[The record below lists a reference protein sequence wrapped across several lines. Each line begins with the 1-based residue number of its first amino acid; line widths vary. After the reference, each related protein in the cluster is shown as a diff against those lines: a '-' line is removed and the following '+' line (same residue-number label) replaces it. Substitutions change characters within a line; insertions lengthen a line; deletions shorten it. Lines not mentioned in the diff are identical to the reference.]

1 MKVADLR
8 RILTALLATELGTY
22 TNGLPSIWVYG
33 SSSQPPSASNGLECL
48 IKETPDVA
56 AKVTSAGSKYK
67 PQQWE
72 ILLRNWVKNSNLP
85 AAIAKI
91 ERRFPVLR
99 YTHIPATSDILEQS
113 RIVIFDPIVT

>member
-8 RILTALLATELGTY
+8 KILTTLLAAELGTY
-22 TNGLPSIWVYG
+22 TNGLPSVWVYG

-48 IKETPDVA
+48 IKETPDFA
-56 AKVTSAGSKYK
+56 AKTTSAGSKYK

-72 ILLRNWVKNSNLP
+72 ILLRNWAKNSSLP

-91 ERRFPVLR
+91 EQRLMVLR
-99 YTHIPATSDILEQS
+99 YTHIPATSDVLEQS
-113 RIVIFDPIVT
+113 RIVIFDPIVI